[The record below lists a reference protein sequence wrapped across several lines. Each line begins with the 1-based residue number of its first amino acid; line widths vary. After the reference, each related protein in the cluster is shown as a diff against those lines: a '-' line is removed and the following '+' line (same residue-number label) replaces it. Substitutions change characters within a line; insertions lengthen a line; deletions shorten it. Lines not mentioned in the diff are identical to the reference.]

1 MGYVLIFVMPGGS
14 LLLDMIAWFLI
25 GVGIGGMNA
34 LMFSMQTDTVDYGEW
49 VSDIRSEGGSYSMLS
64 FIRKCGQGIG
74 GDIGGAIVAAFGYV
88 AKAESQS
95 LEALHG
101 IRLAAG
107 AAPAALTAV
116 ALVIFFFYR
125 LDAEVVT
132 DLHERHTQTA
142 VAEKAGVPTEKVV
155 TGNVG
160 DGRTIRMRKEGDELP
175 PIVTVFGQRG
185 SGASEIAPALAEKLG
200 VPYIQQAFSSQTLA
214 QVDRD
219 TLINDSAFSRWM
231 RSVSLEE
238 EASEIAANRKIAN
251 DNTEYVLDAVTGG
264 GVLLGRNGALVL
276 SRVVG
281 ALHVRL
287 VAPLGKRVERVMYK
301 ANLGPVEAEEQC
313 RAEDRLRSEMAR
325 ALYQWDPNT
334 DESYDL
340 VINTASMT
348 YEQIAETIAGVY
360 YDKYP
365 EVKRQQ

>member
-1 MGYVLIFVMPGGS
+1 M
-14 LLLDMIAWFLI
+14 
-25 GVGIGGMNA
+25 
-34 LMFSMQTDTVDYGEW
+34 
-49 VSDIRSEGGSYSMLS
+49 
-64 FIRKCGQGIG
+64 
-74 GDIGGAIVAAFGYV
+74 
-88 AKAESQS
+88 
-95 LEALHG
+95 
-101 IRLAAG
+101 
-107 AAPAALTAV
+107 

-125 LDAEVVT
+125 LDADRHAQVVT

-142 VAEKAGVPTEKVV
+142 VVEKAGVPTEKVV

-160 DGRTIRMRKEGDELP
+160 DGRTTRMRREGDELP

-219 TLINDSAFSRWM
+219 TLINDSTFSRWM
-231 RSVSLEE
+231 RSVSLE

-251 DNTEYVLDAVTGG
+251 DNTEYVLDAVAGG
-264 GVLLGRNGALVL
+264 SVLLGRNGALVL

-365 EVKRQQ
+365 EAKRQQ